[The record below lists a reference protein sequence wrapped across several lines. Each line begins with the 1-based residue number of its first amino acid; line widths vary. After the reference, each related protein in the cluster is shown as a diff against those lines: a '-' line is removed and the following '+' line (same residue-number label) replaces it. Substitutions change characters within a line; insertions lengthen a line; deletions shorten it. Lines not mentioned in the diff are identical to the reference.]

1 MVCSEMSFGDVIRK
15 SKFISYKSGLKVQM
29 PSVNKIY
36 IVAAL
41 LHTAYVCLYG
51 ATVSEYFNCKPPKLY
66 D

>member
-1 MVCSEMSFGDVIRK
+1 
-15 SKFISYKSGLKVQM
+15 M
-29 PSVNKIY
+29 PSVNQIY

-51 ATVSEYFNCKPPKLY
+51 ATVSEYFDCKYPKIY